1 MDLEKLINVKNR
13 GTGIV
18 CYTLEE
24 SGIRR
29 SYSPGETKKNI
40 KVKEL
45 EELTYIPG
53 GTALINKYLVI
64 NDEEVC
70 EYLGLTIEPEYYYEE
85 STIRTL
91 LAQGSVEQLLDCLD
105 FAPTGVIDLV
115 KKIAIETEVNDV
127 AKRMAIKDK
136 LSLDVTAAIANN
148 KYANGAEETEGGVQ
162 GRRATPITENKEV
175 AKEGRRTTPSYNIVN
190 K

>member
-1 MDLEKLINVKNR
+1 
-13 GTGIV
+13 
-18 CYTLEE
+18 
-24 SGIRR
+24 
-29 SYSPGETKKNI
+29 
-40 KVKEL
+40 
-45 EELTYIPG
+45 
-53 GTALINKYLVI
+53 
-64 NDEEVC
+64 
-70 EYLGLTIEPEYYYEE
+70 PEYYYEE

>member
-1 MDLEKLINVKNR
+1 
-13 GTGIV
+13 
-18 CYTLEE
+18 
-24 SGIRR
+24 
-29 SYSPGETKKNI
+29 KKNI

-136 LSLDVTAAIANN
+136 LSLDVTAA
-148 KYANGAEETEGGVQ
+148 
-162 GRRATPITENKEV
+162 
-175 AKEGRRTTPSYNIVN
+175 
-190 K
+190 